1 MEDNIRVFKSGF
13 IGIIGRPNVGKSTL
27 FNAIVGENISIISDK
42 PQTTR
47 NKITGI
53 KNLSDAQLIFLD
65 TPGMHRPKT
74 PLNRVMVQTAQD
86 TIHDSDI
93 LLMLIQADHDVNHH
107 DLFLIEYLTQIQV
120 PVFLVI
126 NKIDLIE
133 NKYLLPLIDKFRN
146 LYNYREIFPISALKG
161 NGINDLL
168 EAIKIILPEGPQYF
182 PDDIATDST
191 ERFIAAEFI
200 REKILLLTEQEV
212 PYASAVIVDVFKEDE
227 GKNLISISATITME
241 KESQK
246 AIIIGKKGA
255 TLKKIGTAARLE
267 MEKFFSAMVFLE
279 LYVRVKKNWTSSDK
293 MLQDLGILK
302 R

>member
-1 MEDNIRVFKSGF
+1 VFKSGF

-27 FNAIVGENISIISDK
+27 FNAIVGENISIIANK

-65 TPGMHRPKT
+65 TPGIHRPKT
-74 PLNRVMVQTAQD
+74 PLNRAMVQTAQD

-93 LLMLIQADHDVNHH
+93 LLMLIQADSDVHHH
-107 DLFLIEYLTQIQV
+107 DLFLIEYLARIQV

-146 LYNYREIFPISALKG
+146 LYDYREIFPISALKG
-161 NGINDLL
+161 DGIDDLL
-168 EAIKIILPEGPQYF
+168 EAIKLILPEGPQYY

-200 REKILLLTEQEV
+200 REKILLLTKQEV
-212 PYASAVIVDVFKEDE
+212 PYASAVIVDLFKEDE

-255 TLKKIGTAARLE
+255 ILKKIGTAARLE
-267 MEKFFSAMVFLE
+267 MEKFFSARIFLE

-293 MLQDLGILK
+293 MLQELGILK